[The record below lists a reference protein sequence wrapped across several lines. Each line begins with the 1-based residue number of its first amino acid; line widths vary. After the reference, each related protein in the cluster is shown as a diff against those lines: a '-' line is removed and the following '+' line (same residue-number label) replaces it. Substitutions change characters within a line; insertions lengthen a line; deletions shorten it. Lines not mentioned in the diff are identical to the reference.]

1 MERIKNKYGRILSRG
16 TLLLAL
22 TTSRAVSA
30 GRDTSEVMGKLN
42 SGLTQLGSQ
51 MHDIIS
57 GPVAAIIALV
67 LIVLASFKMGATAL
81 HAVII
86 GVVGGILYLA
96 IAPQLV
102 WTIFGSGV

>member
-1 MERIKNKYGRILSRG
+1 MKLVKNISNTVIGAT
-16 TLLLAL
+16 TLLSAL
-22 TTSRAVSA
+22 GYSQAVFAAKDS
-30 GRDTSEVMGKLN
+30 SEVMGKLN
-42 SGLTQLGSQ
+42 TGLTQLGSQ

-67 LIVLASFKMGATAL
+67 LIVVASFKMGATAL

-86 GVVGGILYLA
+86 GVVGGVLYLA
-96 IAPQLV
+96 VAPQLV